1 LRSRKRRLALRGVL
15 LGVACVVG
23 SASLWTMIGPVVR
36 SRRVE
41 RAIALFERKPSQA
54 GADELVGLL
63 RDHAATAEQ
72 GERILV
78 MLLRP
83 VVRTRP
89 TYAAGKPVSLALERP
104 FRLDFQGVLWQLD
117 QIGIDGRLQ
126 FADSGR
132 RGAVKRTLHVQGL
145 DSQRAKP
152 GVHQL
157 DPQCT
162 YKLGLE
168 RHSFSAK
175 LAKHLR
181 RVPLASWLP
190 LPAGWQPARTYE
202 CRFAIPVTVTVAR
215 EAEMVELVSSPE
227 LDEAMRVAFGLGASG
242 SASSRSAMG
251 LDYRNLPMDV
261 AFRTTLRLTD
271 ENGLAMPVFYSWQS
285 QHGRWRGRAGGSGRL
300 SLDHWW
306 RWIQTGTTYR
316 GTLTLE
322 PDPEYAYED
331 PTIKA
336 IWGGTLEIPIS
347 YDASSGFVTIS
358 PSNAGSD

>member
-1 LRSRKRRLALRGVL
+1 MLRGVL

-23 SASLWTMIGPVVR
+23 LASLWTVVGPVVR
-36 SRRVE
+36 SRRVA

-63 RDHAATAEQ
+63 SDHAATAVQ
-72 GERILV
+72 GERILT

-104 FRLDFQGVLWQLD
+104 FRLDFEDALWQLD
-117 QIGIDGRLQ
+117 QIEIDGRLHVI
-126 FADSGR
+126 DPGR
-132 RGAVKRTLHVQGL
+132 RGSVKEIVHVQGL
-145 DSQRAKP
+145 DGPRAQP
-152 GVHQL
+152 GVHQF
-157 DPQCT
+157 DARCT
-162 YKLGLE
+162 YRLGLE
-168 RHSFSAK
+168 RHSLSAK
-175 LAKHLR
+175 LVKHLG

-190 LPAGWQPARTYE
+190 VPAGWQPARTYG
-202 CRFAIPVTVTVAR
+202 CAFTIPVTVTVAAEE

-227 LDEAMRVAFGLGASG
+227 LDEAMRVAFGLPG
-242 SASSRSAMG
+242 SETAPSEPAMG

-261 AFRTTLRLTD
+261 AFRTTLRVSD
-271 ENGLAMPVFYSWQS
+271 ENGLAMPVSYSWQL
-285 QHGRWRGRAGGSGRL
+285 QHGRWRGRAGRSGSL
-300 SLDHWW
+300 SLHHWW
-306 RWIQTGTTYR
+306 QYIHTGTTYT

-347 YDASSGFVTIS
+347 YDASSGLVTIS
-358 PSNAGSD
+358 PSDAGRK

>member
-1 LRSRKRRLALRGVL
+1 LVLRVVL

-23 SASLWTMIGPVVR
+23 PASLWTVVGPVVR

-41 RAIALFERKPSQA
+41 RAIALFEQKPSQA

-63 RDHAATAEQ
+63 SDHAATAEQ
-72 GERILV
+72 GERILM

-89 TYAAGKPVSLALERP
+89 AYAAGRPVSLALERP
-104 FRLDFQGVLWQLD
+104 FQLDFEDALWQLD
-117 QIGIDGRLQ
+117 QIGIDSHLQ
-126 FADSGR
+126 YADSGP
-132 RGAVKRTLHVQGL
+132 RGTVKQTLHVQAL
-145 DSQRAKP
+145 DGHRAKP

-157 DPQCT
+157 DTQCT

-168 RHSFSAK
+168 RHSLSAK
-175 LAKHLR
+175 LVKHLR
-181 RVPLASWLP
+181 QVPLASWLP
-190 LPAGWQPARTYE
+190 LPACWQPARAYE
-202 CRFAIPVTVTVAR
+202 CRFAIPVAVTVAP
-215 EAEMVELVSSPE
+215 EAGMVELVSSPE

-242 SASSRSAMG
+242 SAPSRSAMG
-251 LDYRNLPMDV
+251 LDYRKLPMDV

-271 ENGLAMPVFYSWQS
+271 ENGLAMPVCHSWQS
-285 QHGRWRGRAGGSGRL
+285 QYGRWRGRAGGSGRL

-306 RWIQTGTTYR
+306 RWIQTATTYS

-331 PTIKA
+331 PTITA

-347 YDASSGFVTIS
+347 YDASSGLVTIS
-358 PSNAGSD
+358 PGDAGRN